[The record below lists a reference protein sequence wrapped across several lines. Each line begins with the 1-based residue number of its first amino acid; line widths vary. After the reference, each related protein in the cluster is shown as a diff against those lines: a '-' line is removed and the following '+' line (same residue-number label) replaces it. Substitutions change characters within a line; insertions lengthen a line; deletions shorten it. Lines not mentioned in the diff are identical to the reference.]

1 MGWRGQKEVNH
12 FPSLGHTAVI
22 DCAIINLKRKIFNY
36 LKELQNFEKDFYFF
50 LLISFILQQS
60 SLSFT
65 CSLMAYQVLC
75 SCNLHYTSLAIVWSD
90 RSKRKH
96 KETFLGENLDLPLSI
111 LTASKNKLFSVYRIH
126 FRKITAS
133 TSPNSLHKFKVTS

>member
-1 MGWRGQKEVNH
+1 MGWRGWKEGNR

-36 LKELQNFEKDFYFF
+36 LKELQNFENDFYFF
-50 LLISFILQQS
+50 LLISFILQQW

-75 SCNLHYTSLAIVWSD
+75 SCNLYYTSLAIV
-90 RSKRKH
+90 
-96 KETFLGENLDLPLSI
+96 
-111 LTASKNKLFSVYRIH
+111 
-126 FRKITAS
+126 
-133 TSPNSLHKFKVTS
+133 